1 MTDKTI
7 QELAQSVDS
16 PVEKLL
22 EQVRAAGLPQ
32 RNADDVISSDDQQK
46 LAQFNNT
53 AGGKLGAGKITLKR
67 KTTGTANLADSSG
80 RTKKINVEV
89 RKKQTFVKPDPA
101 QLAADAEAKLKAE
114 AEQKA
119 QVNAKAKQV
128 ATEKAQSQKQAEVAE
143 NKAKATLD
151 AMRAN
156 HGTEAKAEKPKAA
169 VVVKKKSTKV
179 EKPTETEAEKKAREA
194 QAAQL
199 KATEEATRRKESS

>member
-16 PVEKLL
+16 PVDKLL

-89 RKKQTFVKPDPA
+89 RKKQTFMKQDPA
-101 QLAADAEAKLKAE
+101 KLVAEAEAAKAKAE
-114 AEQKA
+114 AEKKA
-119 QVNAKAKQV
+119 QEEAKAKQASAENASSKKSV
-128 ATEKAQSQKQAEVAE
+128 TTEKNQP
-143 NKAKATLD
+143 KAALE
-151 AMRAN
+151 AMRAM
-156 HGTEAKAEKPKAA
+156 HGKKEEATDKPKAA
-169 VVVKKKSTKV
+169 VVVKKKSAKT
-179 EKPTETEAEKKAREA
+179 EKPTKPT
-194 QAAQL
+194 
-199 KATEEATRRKESS
+199 